1 LTGRRLQ
8 LRIWAR
14 VSFLLQRKEGTT
26 SNPPQKVMIKGTGGF
41 MKTTKE
47 LLGARIKELR
57 KARGLSQDQL
67 LERVNID
74 SKHLS
79 RIEVGKSYPSLDTLE
94 KIARALNVEIK
105 DLFEYMHEV
114 KGKELTENINR
125 LLKESDEEKLRLILK
140 IIRAIVR

>member
-1 LTGRRLQ
+1 
-8 LRIWAR
+8 
-14 VSFLLQRKEGTT
+14 
-26 SNPPQKVMIKGTGGF
+26 

-57 KARGLSQDQL
+57 KAKGLSQEEL
-67 LERVNID
+67 SEKVGID

-94 KIARALNVEIK
+94 RIANALNVEIK
-105 DLFEYMHEV
+105 DLFEFMHLSR
-114 KGKELTENINR
+114 KRDLTDNISK
-125 LLKESDEEKLRLILK
+125 LLKEADEDKLRLSLK